1 VVSWIREKENMHELY
16 AVGYCVTMKC
26 G

>member
-1 VVSWIREKENMHELY
+1 MHELY